1 MSATVSTL
9 PLNASA
15 APVQAQEAEIRRV
28 FELHAASARRLR
40 TSTVEQRIARL
51 KRLREVLLAHRE
63 EVVEAGVADF
73 RRPAVEIEMTEL
85 MPVLMDISDTCRKLK
100 KWLKPRRIRA
110 TAMMFGTRAWT
121 RYEAR
126 GRCLI
131 IAPWN
136 YPVTLTLGP
145 LVPAVACGN
154 AVMVKTSE
162 VAPNFSPFAAKYFQG
177 TYLLGMAAAK
187 LSKTGKLG
195 SVSAFAIPELITS
208 INAFTLGAQAVNPDV
223 EVSVVWV
230 NSWFDPA
237 KEQEAAKALM
247 AQNCDVI
254 FSNAQD
260 TPSVI
265 SACEEAGVYAFNL
278 NSSMKKYAEKTYLGC
293 VATDWSPFFT
303 ASVDAHLAGS
313 FKGAN
318 TFLGVEDK
326 VVQVVDWNPAI
337 PADTMA
343 RIKETEAKIADGSF
357 SPFTGPITKA
367 DGSEAVAS
375 GATMA
380 DAEIVAMDWHVKGVT
395 TPLPK

>member
-1 MSATVSTL
+1 MLNITRRTLMQGLAATGLVSAFGSRAAFAADEPLGITLVVPSPVGDVGWGHALAAGLEPIKAAYGDKVKVTILENIAEGPDADRIMNKTVADGNKFLIAGSFGYQNGAL
-9 PLNASA
+9 QIA
-15 APVQAQEAEIRRV
+15 RRDPSV
-28 FELHAASARRLR
+28 TVLHASGF
-40 TSTVEQRIARL
+40 Q
-51 KRLREVLLAHRE
+51 
-63 EVVEAGVADF
+63 
-73 RRPAVEIEMTEL
+73 
-85 MPVLMDISDTCRKLK
+85 
-100 KWLKPRRIRA
+100 
-110 TAMMFGTRAWT
+110 
-121 RYEAR
+121 
-126 GRCLI
+126 
-131 IAPWN
+131 
-136 YPVTLTLGP
+136 
-145 LVPAVACGN
+145 
-154 AVMVKTSE
+154 
-162 VAPNFSPFAAKYFQG
+162 VAPNFSPFPVLQYFQG

-208 INAFTLGAQAVNPDV
+208 INAFTLGAQAVNPDI

-278 NSSMKKYAEKTYLGC
+278 NSSMKKYAEKKYLGC
-293 VATDWSPFFT
+293 VATDWSPFFK
-303 ASVDAHLAGS
+303 ASVDAHLAGT

-318 TFLGVEDK
+318 AFLGVADK
-326 VVQVVDWNPAI
+326 VVQVVDWNPDI

-343 RIKETEAKIADGSF
+343 KIKDIEAKIAAGSF

-367 DGSEAVAS
+367 DGSEGVAS
-375 GATMA
+375 GVTMTTP
-380 DAEIVAMDWHVKGVT
+380 EIIAMNWHVKGVT
-395 TPLPK
+395 TPLPQ

>member
-1 MSATVSTL
+1 MNTVTRRTL
-9 PLNASA
+9 MKGAAAAGFAGVLGHRVALAADEPLGIALVVPSPIGDVGWGHALA
-15 APVQAQEAEIRRV
+15 AGLEPIKAAYGDKVKVTVLENIPEGPDADRIMNKVVADGNKFLVAGSFGYQNGALQLARRNPDV
-28 FELHAASARRLR
+28 SVLHASGF
-40 TSTVEQRIARL
+40 Q
-51 KRLREVLLAHRE
+51 
-63 EVVEAGVADF
+63 
-73 RRPAVEIEMTEL
+73 
-85 MPVLMDISDTCRKLK
+85 
-100 KWLKPRRIRA
+100 
-110 TAMMFGTRAWT
+110 
-121 RYEAR
+121 
-126 GRCLI
+126 
-131 IAPWN
+131 
-136 YPVTLTLGP
+136 
-145 LVPAVACGN
+145 
-154 AVMVKTSE
+154 

-177 TYLLGMAAAK
+177 TYLLGMAAAA

-247 AQNCDVI
+247 AQKCDVI

-278 NSSMKKYAEKTYLGC
+278 NSSMKKYAEKKYLGC
-293 VATDWSPFFT
+293 VATDWSPYFK
-303 ASVDAHLAGS
+303 ASVDAHMAGT

-318 TFLGVEDK
+318 AFLGVADK
-326 VVQVVDWNPAI
+326 VVQVVDWNADI
-337 PADTMA
+337 PAETMA
-343 RIKETEAKIADGSF
+343 KIKESEAKIADGSF

-367 DGSEAVAS
+367 DGSVGVAAGS
-375 GATMA
+375 TMT
-380 DAEIVAMDWHVKGVT
+380 DAEIVAMDWHVKGVS

>member
-1 MSATVSTL
+1 MKGLAATGLAGAFAGKAAFAADEPLGITL
-9 PLNASA
+9 VIPSPVGDVGWGHALA
-15 APVQAQEAEIRRV
+15 AGLDPVKAAYGDKVKITILENIPEGPDADRIMNKTVADGNKFLIAGSFGYQNGALQIARRDPSV
-28 FELHAASARRLR
+28 TVLHASGF
-40 TSTVEQRIARL
+40 Q
-51 KRLREVLLAHRE
+51 
-63 EVVEAGVADF
+63 
-73 RRPAVEIEMTEL
+73 
-85 MPVLMDISDTCRKLK
+85 
-100 KWLKPRRIRA
+100 
-110 TAMMFGTRAWT
+110 
-121 RYEAR
+121 
-126 GRCLI
+126 
-131 IAPWN
+131 
-136 YPVTLTLGP
+136 
-145 LVPAVACGN
+145 
-154 AVMVKTSE
+154 
-162 VAPNFSPFAAKYFQG
+162 VAPNFSPFAAQYSQG

-208 INAFTLGAQAVNPDV
+208 INAFTLGAQAVNPDI

-278 NSSMKKYAEKTYLGC
+278 NSSMKKYAEKKYLGC
-293 VATDWSPFFT
+293 VATDWSPFFK
-303 ASVDAHLAGS
+303 ASVDAHLAGT

-318 TFLGVEDK
+318 AFLGVSEK
-326 VVQVVDWNPAI
+326 VVEVVDWNPDI

-343 RIKETEAKIADGSF
+343 KIKEIEAKIADGSF

-367 DGSEAVAS
+367 DGSEGVAS
-375 GATMA
+375 GVTMT
-380 DAEIVAMDWHVKGVT
+380 DPEIIAMNWHVKGVT